1 MKRLYIVSLLWF
13 LGLPLL
19 AQVEDNSTSTIA
31 TDRPTQTTSPYV
43 ITPGL
48 FQIETG
54 FYQQQTNQSVINFA
68 NSVDFK
74 FQNIVYNSLLL
85 RYGISDKLELRL
97 NQEYG
102 RTRELIDDVITEK
115 SDASFGPTT
124 IGVKYQFVEE
134 DGWRPAVALNGHV
147 GGQFLSSGGG
157 TTADLRVNFQNN
169 ISDKFNISYNVGII
183 LIENSSNVGLW
194 TLNLGFTV
202 SPKLT
207 VFLEGYGFKENVS
220 SQQSIDFGLLYLLGP
235 NLQIDFFGG
244 FAMSELAPDTLFGFG
259 ISTNI
264 AKRK

>member
-1 MKRLYIVSLLWF
+1 MRTSVLVFFFCLLSVSVF
-13 LGLPLL
+13 
-19 AQVEDNSTSTIA
+19 AQEDDNSASSIA

-43 ITPGL
+43 IAPRL

-54 FYQQQTNQSVINFA
+54 FYQQQTNQLGVNFP
-68 NSVDFK
+68 NGVDFK

-97 NQEYG
+97 NQEFG
-102 RTRELIDDVITEK
+102 RTRELIDDVITEQ

-134 DGWRPAVALNGHV
+134 EGWRPAVALNGHV

-157 TTADLRVNFQNN
+157 ITGDLRVNFQNN

-183 LIENSSNVGLW
+183 LIENSRNVGLW

-207 VFLEGYGFKENVS
+207 VFLEGYGFKDNVS
-220 SQQSIDFGLLYLLGP
+220 SQQSIDFGLLYLLSP

-244 FAMSELAPDTLFGFG
+244 FAMSELAPDSLFGFG